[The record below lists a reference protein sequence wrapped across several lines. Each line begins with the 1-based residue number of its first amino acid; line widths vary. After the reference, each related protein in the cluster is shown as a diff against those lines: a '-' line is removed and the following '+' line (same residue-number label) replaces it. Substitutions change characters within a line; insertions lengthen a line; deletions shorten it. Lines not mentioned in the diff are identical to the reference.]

1 MLKEWVPGVV
11 VLERGWLSSNNIVLR
26 ASGSARLMG
35 AGLLADRRGNRR
47 RDDRRDDRAGGL
59 AGLGGVR
66 DVKGIAMV
74 VDTGHVRH
82 AAQTVGLLQ
91 EVTKGFDLIGVV
103 NTHLHSDHCGG
114 NAAVAE
120 RFNAQVLIP
129 PGDFAAALVWDEDR
143 LSFKD
148 TGQCCQA
155 FVPTAPLMPGNNLPQ
170 PFDRWEVHA
179 APGHDPASII
189 LFDPV
194 TRVVISADALWENG
208 FGIVFPELQGR
219 DAFAEVEASL
229 ELIERLQPASVI
241 PGHGAPFTE
250 VASALTRARTRLAHF
265 RRDPRRHALHA
276 AKALMVFRVME
287 AERISLDELVRWA
300 AVTPIFERIRRVA
313 DWGGETPQGA
323 DNVSPGPVADAATD
337 PAADWVR
344 PLIEELL
351 RAGSL
356 KNDLGR
362 GTAGLVKAGLG
373 SLSAR

>member
-1 MLKEWVPGVV
+1 MVKEWVPGVV
-11 VLERGWLSSNNIVLR
+11 VLERGWLSSNNVVLR
-26 ASGSARLMG
+26 APGPSGPSGPSG
-35 AGLLADRRGNRR
+35 AATQVKVGL
-47 RDDRRDDRAGGL
+47 RAGGRGEDHL
-59 AGLGGVR
+59 ENREGGGV
-66 DVKGIAMV
+66 GIRGVCHLNGLAMV

-82 AAQTVGLLQ
+82 AALTVELLQ
-91 EVTKGFDLIGVV
+91 EVTKGFDLVAVV

-129 PGDFAAALVWDEDR
+129 PGDFEAARAWDEDR
-143 LSFKD
+143 LSFKE

-155 FVPTAPLMPGNNLPQ
+155 FVPSARLMPGSRLPP

-189 LFDPV
+189 LFDPAS
-194 TRVVISADALWENG
+194 RVVISADALWENG

-229 ELIERLQPASVI
+229 DLIECLKPASVI
-241 PGHGAPFTE
+241 PGHGAPFTD
-250 VASALTRARTRLAHF
+250 VASALTRARARLTHF

-287 AERISLDELVRWA
+287 AERISLDDLVQWA
-300 AVTPIFERIRRVA
+300 AVTPVLERIRRVA
-313 DWGGETPQGA
+313 EGDGATLQEGEREL
-323 DNVSPGPVADAATD
+323 PVPTAATAN

-356 KNDLGR
+356 KKDPVA
-362 GTAGLVKAGLG
+362 GTAVVLIAG
-373 SLSAR
+373 